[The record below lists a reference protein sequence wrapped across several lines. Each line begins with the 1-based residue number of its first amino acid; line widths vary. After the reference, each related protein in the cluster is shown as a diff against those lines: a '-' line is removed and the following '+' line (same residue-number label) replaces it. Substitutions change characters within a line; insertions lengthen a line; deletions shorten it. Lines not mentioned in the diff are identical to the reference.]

1 MVLKTALMYP
11 FRHAGCSLL
20 SLCFCGKFSSSFT
33 VHWGHCSMRSHL
45 HGYSVNICQR
55 KNSSAWPSLLGP
67 SWLRQIW
74 LVQLCFCLVGYSCL
88 VGPVKV
94 SCPWKLLHSHFFVT
108 QGETF
113 LLKDAFLSWQ
123 WLAVSTGS
131 FWSDVMS
138 IVTCCD
144 MLCCWVPTSLNQ

>member
-1 MVLKTALMYP
+1 MFLWQVFLI
-11 FRHAGCSLL
+11 FHCSLGTL
-20 SLCFCGKFSSSFT
+20 QHAFPPTRLFCEYLPEKEQLCLT
-33 VHWGHCSMRSHL
+33 VPVGPQL
-45 HGYSVNICQR
+45 AEADLIC
-55 KNSSAWPSLLGP
+55 AVVLLLGR
-67 SWLRQIW
+67 L
-74 LVQLCFCLVGYSCL
+74 QLFGWTCEGVMPLEIAAQS
-88 VGPVKV
+88 
-94 SCPWKLLHSHFFVT
+94 FFVT

-144 MLCCWVPTSLNQ
+144 MLCC